1 MLSRTTG
8 RPVRRKPRHRVLAGL
23 TALAVIASGLA
34 AGAVPASAK
43 APTPS
48 PVVASDNGR
57 GNVVLNMFQWT
68 WDSVAAECASTIGP
82 AGFGYVQV
90 SPPQEHIQG
99 TAWWTSYQPV
109 SYKIESKL
117 GNRAEFQNMVS
128 TCKTA
133 GVGIVVDAVVN
144 HTAGAD
150 TGSGTGTGGTSYSV
164 DNFPGV
170 PYGANDFNDCRA
182 NITNYGDRYNVQ
194 NCRLVSLQDLRTSSD
209 YVRGKIAGYMNDLI
223 GLGVAG
229 FRIDAAKHIPA
240 ADLEAIKAKLTNPN
254 VYWVHEVIGAAGEP
268 IQPSEYLG
276 SGDSHEF
283 NYARTLKSR
292 FDGSIASLDEIG
304 NGLLTSDRAGVFVDN
319 HDTERNGE
327 TMNYKWGAK
336 YKLANAFMLSWPYGS
351 PSVYTGYTWTDKDAG
366 APGATSTSVPD
377 ASCSNSA
384 WTCTQRWTE
393 IAGMVGF
400 HNTVE
405 GTSVSNWW
413 DDGNNN
419 IAYGRGDKGY
429 VAINNTASAVTRTYQ
444 TSLPANT
451 YCDVVASKD
460 CSTTYTVSASGTF
473 TATVP
478 AYGALALHVG
488 KVKTT
493 QPTCA
498 NDTTA
503 PSVPQNVKAT
513 AAGTSIAV
521 TWAASTDDC
530 ASPLTYEVA
539 RTAGGT
545 TVKTT
550 VTGTSTTLTGL
561 TASTA
566 YSITVTAIDG
576 SAAKNRSAAS
586 ATATATTGALPV
598 DTTTT
603 VYYSTSK
610 GWNAYKVHY
619 KVGSGAWTTAPGV
632 DMTAACT
639 GWVSRE
645 IPANGA
651 TVTAAFTNGSGA
663 WDNNGG
669 KDFSLTGQ
677 HVQVSDGVVTAGNPC
692 TGGEGGGTEGDAS
705 FSVNATTVL
714 GQNVYVVGSI
724 TALGSWAPASAKP
737 LSAATYPVWKLTLDL
752 PAGTTFEYKY
762 VKKDG
767 AGNVVWESGAN
778 RTATVGANGAVTLND
793 TWK

>member
-1 MLSRTTG
+1 MKLSRTTRG
-8 RPVRRKPRHRVLAGL
+8 TARRTARHRLLAGL
-23 TALAVIASGLA
+23 TALAVVTTGLV
-34 AGAVPASAK
+34 AGAVPAAAK

-48 PVVASDNGR
+48 PVVASENGR

-68 WDSVAAECASTIGP
+68 WDAVAAECTSTIGP

-128 TCKTA
+128 TCRTA

-144 HTAGAD
+144 HMAGAD
-150 TGSGTGTGGTSYSV
+150 TGSGTGTGGTGYSV
-164 DNFPGV
+164 DSFPGV

-209 YVRGKIAGYMNDLI
+209 YVRGKIAGYMNDLL

-240 ADLEAIKAKLTNPN
+240 TDLEAIKAKLTNPS
-254 VYWVHEVIGAAGEP
+254 VYWVHEVIGAGGEP
-268 IQPSEYLG
+268 VQPSEYLG

-283 NYARTLKSR
+283 NYARALKSR
-292 FDGSIASLDEIG
+292 FDGSIANLDEIG
-304 NGLLTSDRAGVFVDN
+304 NGLLTGDRAGVFVDN

-336 YKLANAFMLSWPYGS
+336 YTLANAFMLSWPYGS

-366 APGATSTSVPD
+366 APGATNASVPD

-405 GTSVSNWW
+405 GTSVTNWW

-419 IAYGRGDKGY
+419 IAYGRGAKGY

-444 TSLPANT
+444 SSLPAGT
-451 YCDVVASKD
+451 YCDVVAAKD
-460 CSTTYTVSASGTF
+460 CSVTRTVSASGTF
-473 TATVP
+473 SATVP

-488 KVKTT
+488 KT
-493 QPTCA
+493 
-498 NDTTA
+498 
-503 PSVPQNVKAT
+503 
-513 AAGTSIAV
+513 
-521 TWAASTDDC
+521 
-530 ASPLTYEVA
+530 
-539 RTAGGT
+539 GGT
-545 TVKTT
+545 PCTVDCPTT
-550 VTGTSTTLTGL
+550 
-561 TASTA
+561 
-566 YSITVTAIDG
+566 
-576 SAAKNRSAAS
+576 SA
-586 ATATATTGALPV
+586 
-598 DTTTT
+598 TT

-619 KVGSGAWTTAPGV
+619 KVGAGAWTTAPGV

-651 TVTAAFTNGSGA
+651 TVTAAFTNGSGT

-669 KDFSLTGQ
+669 KDYALTGQ
-677 HVQVSDGVVTAGNPC
+677 HVQVSGGVVTAGNPC
-692 TGGEGGGTEGDAS
+692 AGTGGGPGETDGDAS

-724 TALGSWAPASAKP
+724 PALGSWAPAAAKP
-737 LSAATYPVWKLTLDL
+737 LTSATYPVWKVVLDL

-762 VKKDG
+762 VKRDG
-767 AGNVVWESGAN
+767 AGTVVWESGAN
-778 RTATVGANGAVTLND
+778 RTATVGANGAVTLTD